1 MELGD
6 KGRNVVIHHLGG
18 AKEQA
23 GRLTGNGE
31 LQREDRVEQARAP
44 FGKAAETAKEARQR
58 LSKSD

>member
-31 LQREDRVEQARAP
+31 LQREDRVEQAR
-44 FGKAAETAKEARQR
+44 QR
-58 LSKSD
+58 LSESD